1 MIELLGSYLVVFD
14 SGFDVLRY
22 LTVRTIGGTITALFL
37 SIFLGPIIIKYLN
50 HLQFS
55 QSIRDDGPQ
64 SHLSK
69 AGTPTM
75 GGLIIFTSL
84 IISTLL
90 WADLSNYYIWLLLL
104 TTFLFAGIG
113 SLDDYLKIKEKNSI
127 GLKGKH
133 KLIFQVLFS
142 VLILGIY
149 LYLSDGDNL
158 YFILPF
164 NKDFIFDISIVSFIL
179 FGIFVIVGSSNA
191 VNLTD
196 GLDGLA
202 ILPSI
207 LITGGLGLV
216 AYAMGN
222 QIIAEYL
229 YVPFLPLSGELIV
242 FAGALIGAGI
252 GFLWYNTY
260 PAQIFMGDVG
270 SLTLGAIL
278 AVFAILLRQEIVFA
292 FMAGIFILETV
303 SVILQVASYKLF
315 KKRIFLMAPIH
326 HHFELKGWPE
336 PKVIVRFWIITF
348 LLVLFAL
355 ATLKL
360 R

>member
-113 SLDDYLKIKEKNSI
+113 SLDDYLKIKEKNSK
-127 GLKGKH
+127 GLKGNH
-133 KLIFQVLFS
+133 KLIFQALFS

-164 NKDFIFDISIVSFIL
+164 NKDFIFDISIVFFIL

-315 KKRIFLMAPIH
+315 GKRIFLMAPIH

>member
-113 SLDDYLKIKEKNSI
+113 SLDDYLKIKEKNSK

-164 NKDFIFDISIVSFIL
+164 NKDFIFDISIVFFIL

-292 FMAGIFILETV
+292 FMAGIFILETI
-303 SVILQVASYKLF
+303 SVILQVASYRLF
-315 KKRIFLMAPIH
+315 GKRIFLMAPIH